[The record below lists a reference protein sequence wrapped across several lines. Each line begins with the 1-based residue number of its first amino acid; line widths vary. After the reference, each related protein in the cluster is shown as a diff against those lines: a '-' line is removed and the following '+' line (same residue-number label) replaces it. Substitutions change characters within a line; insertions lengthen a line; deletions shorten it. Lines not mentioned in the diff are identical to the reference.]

1 MPTRRDWL
9 AAATAGIALSVLAP
23 GSAIARMTARPL
35 LRVRKNPGCG
45 CCDNWVAHMKELG
58 FDATVTEDPNLHE
71 YKLKLGVPRELVSCH
86 TAEVDG
92 YVFEGHVPGDLV
104 QRVLREKPAITG
116 LGVGGMPMG
125 SPGMEG
131 GGKDPYDVVAFKKDG
146 SMMVYAHR

>member
-9 AAATAGIALSVLAP
+9 AAASAAVALAVLSPRA
-23 GSAIARMTARPL
+23 ALARATRPL

-58 FDATVTEDPNLHE
+58 FDATVVEDPDLHE
-71 YKLKLGVPRELVSCH
+71 YKRKLGVPRELVSCH

-92 YVFEGHVPGDLV
+92 YVIEGHVPGDLV
-104 QRVLREKPAITG
+104 QRIIREKPAITG

-125 SPGMEG
+125 SPGMDG
-131 GGKDPYDVVAFKKDG
+131 GRKDPYDVVAFKKDG